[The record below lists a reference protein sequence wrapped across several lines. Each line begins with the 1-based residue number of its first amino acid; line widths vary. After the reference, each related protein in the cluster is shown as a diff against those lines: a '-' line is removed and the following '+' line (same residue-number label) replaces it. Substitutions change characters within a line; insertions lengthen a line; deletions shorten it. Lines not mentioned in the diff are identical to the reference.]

1 MTKTVDYYYS
11 LVSPWTYLGGPRLD
25 EMTRRA
31 GATVNY
37 KPMELPK
44 VFAVSGGLPLAKR
57 AAQRQAYRLVELVR
71 FRDRLGM
78 KINLHPEY
86 FPASD
91 HLAGRMVVAATR
103 TEGCDPGKLTDAML
117 AAVWAEDRDIA
128 DAETLT
134 AIADGNA
141 MDGAALLAAAE
152 TDAVKAAYD
161 ANTAEAIERGVFGA
175 PSYLYDDELF
185 WGQDRLE
192 FLDQALAKDGG

>member
-1 MTKTVDYYYS
+1 MTKTVDYYYA

-37 KPMELPK
+37 KPVELLK
-44 VFAVSGGLPLAKR
+44 VFAVSGGLPLGKR
-57 AAQRQAYRLVELVR
+57 SAQRQAYRLVELAR

-78 KINLHPEY
+78 KINLHPEF

-103 TEGCDPGKLTDAML
+103 TEGCDPGKLTNAML

-128 DAETLT
+128 DAETLK
-134 AIADGNA
+134 AICDENA

-152 TDAVKAAYD
+152 TDAVKEAYD

-175 PSYLYDDELF
+175 PCYIYDDEPF

-192 FLDQALAKDGG
+192 FLDRALAKDGG

>member
-11 LVSPWTYLGGPRLD
+11 LVSPWTYLVGPRLA

-44 VFAVSGGLPLAKR
+44 VFAVSGGLVLAKR
-57 AAQRQAYRLVELVR
+57 SAQRQAYRLVELAR

-78 KINLHPEY
+78 KINLHPEF

-91 HLAGRMVVAATR
+91 HLAGRVVVAATR
-103 TEGCDPGKLTDAML
+103 TEGCDPGRLTNAML

-128 DAETLT
+128 DAGTLT
-134 AIADGNA
+134 AIADENE
-141 MDGAALLAAAE
+141 MDGRALLAAAE
-152 TDAVKAAYD
+152 TDEVKDAYD
-161 ANTAEAIERGVFGA
+161 ANTAEAIERGIFGA
-175 PSYLYDDELF
+175 PSYVYNDEPF

-192 FLDQALAKDGG
+192 FLAQALAKDGA

>member
-11 LVSPWTYLGGPRLD
+11 LVSPWTYFGGPRLD

-44 VFAVSGGLPLAKR
+44 VFAVSGGLVLAKR
-57 AAQRQAYRLVELVR
+57 SAQRQAYRLVELVR

-78 KINLHPEY
+78 KINLAPQF

-91 HLAGRMVVAATR
+91 HLAGRVVVAATR
-103 TEGCDPGKLTDAML
+103 AQGTDPGRLTNAML
-117 AAVWAEDRDIA
+117 AAVWAEDRNIA
-128 DAETLT
+128 DAATLS
-134 AIADGNA
+134 AICDENEMDGN
-141 MDGAALLAAAE
+141 ALLAAAE

-161 ANTAEAIERGVFGA
+161 ANTAEAIERGIFGA
-175 PSYLYDDELF
+175 PSYIYNDEPF

>member
-11 LVSPWTYLGGPRLD
+11 LVSPWTYFGGPRLA

-31 GATVNY
+31 GAVVNY

-44 VFAVSGGLPLAKR
+44 VFAVSGGLVLAKR
-57 AAQRQAYRLVELVR
+57 SAQRQAYRLVELAR

-78 KINLHPEY
+78 KINLSPEF

-103 TEGCDPGKLTDAML
+103 TEGGDPGRLTNAML

-128 DAETLT
+128 DAGTLT
-134 AIADGNA
+134 AICDENG

-152 TDAVKAAYD
+152 TGEVKAAYD
-161 ANTAEAIERGVFGA
+161 ANTAEAIERGIFGA
-175 PSYLYDDELF
+175 PCYVYNDEPF

-192 FLDQALAKDGG
+192 FLAQALAKDEA

>member
-11 LVSPWTYLGGPRLD
+11 LVSPWTYFGGPRLD

-44 VFAVSGGLPLAKR
+44 VFAVSGGLVLAKR
-57 AAQRQAYRLVELVR
+57 SAQRQAYRLVELAR

-78 KINLHPEY
+78 KINLAPKF

-91 HLAGRMVVAATR
+91 HLAGRVMVAATR
-103 TEGCDPGKLTDAML
+103 AQGTDPGRLTNAML
-117 AAVWAEDRDIA
+117 AAVWAEDRNIA
-128 DAETLT
+128 DAETLS
-134 AIADGNA
+134 AICDENE
-141 MDGAALLAAAE
+141 MDGKALLAAAE
-152 TDAVKAAYD
+152 TDDVKAAYD
-161 ANTAEAIERGVFGA
+161 ANTAEAIERGIFGA
-175 PSYLYDDELF
+175 PSYVYNDEPF

-192 FLDQALAKDGG
+192 FLDRALAKDGG

>member
-11 LVSPWTYLGGPRLD
+11 LVSPWTYFGGPRLD

-31 GATVNY
+31 GAVVNY

-44 VFAVSGGLPLAKR
+44 VFAVSGGLVLAKR
-57 AAQRQAYRLVELVR
+57 SAQRQAYRLVELVR

-78 KINLHPEY
+78 KINLHPKF

-91 HLAGRMVVAATR
+91 HLAGRVVVAATR
-103 TEGCDPGKLTDAML
+103 TEGTDPGRLTNAML

-128 DAETLT
+128 DAGTLT
-134 AIADGNA
+134 AIADENE

-152 TDAVKAAYD
+152 TDEIKDAYD
-161 ANTAEAIERGVFGA
+161 ANTAEAIERGIFGA
-175 PSYLYDDELF
+175 PSYVYNDEPF

-192 FLDQALAKDGG
+192 FLDQALAKDEA